1 MNTDDEA
8 EFEPLSEHEQ
18 ANPSEGGWCS
28 HGGDFE
34 KTRFYALE
42 TPYR

>member
-18 ANPSEGGWCS
+18 AMLDRLHMVEASAGFPT
-28 HGGDFE
+28 D
-34 KTRFYALE
+34 
-42 TPYR
+42 TPRWGARL